1 MQRMTKMRS
10 WLLTAALALAFTA
23 PATAQDYPN
32 KPVRILVPFAPGG
45 INDVAAR
52 LLAQHLSEKLGKQFL
67 AENVPGGGGISATER
82 VIHAAPDGYTILI
95 LSIANAVH
103 PALYTLKYDLLKGID
118 PVAMV
123 VTSPNT
129 LAVHPDFPAKT
140 VKEFI
145 ALAKAKP
152 GDIPYASGGIGGSLH
167 LGMENFKAVTKIDV
181 LHVPF
186 KGAGPGSIDVVAGNT
201 KAIMS
206 TMSSISTHIK
216 NGKLRGLGVSLPKRS
231 EALPDVPT
239 FIEAGVPEYEGGNW
253 IGIGVPAG
261 TPKAIIDLLHKEVSA
276 IQDKPEVQ
284 KQMIDRGAFVQKMS
298 PAEFRSHIEKE
309 TAKWGKVVKDAG
321 IQPQ

>member
-1 MQRMTKMRS
+1 MKAIRS
-10 WLLTAALALAFTA
+10 LLTAAGLALALTA
-23 PATAQDYPN
+23 TATAQDYPN
-32 KPVRILVPFAPGG
+32 KPVRIVVPFAPGG

-52 LLAQHLSEKLGKQFL
+52 LLAQHLSEKLGKQFI
-67 AENVPGGGGISATER
+67 AENMPGGGGISATER
-82 VIHAAPDGYTILI
+82 VIHAAPDGYNILI

-103 PALYTLKYDLLKGID
+103 PAMYNLKYDLLKGLE

-129 LAVHPDFPAKT
+129 LAVHPDLPAKT

-152 GDIPYASGGIGGSLH
+152 GDIQYASGGIGGSLH
-167 LGMENFKAVTKIDV
+167 LGMENFKAVTKIDL

-186 KGAGPGSIDVVAGNT
+186 KGAGPGTIDVIAGNT
-201 KAIMS
+201 KAVMS
-206 TMSSISTHIK
+206 TLSSVSGHLK
-216 NGKLRGLGVSLPKRS
+216 NEKLRGLGISSPKRV
-231 EALPDVPT
+231 EAFPDIPT

-261 TPKAIIDLLHKEVSA
+261 TPKAIIDLLNKEVAA
-276 IQDKPEVQ
+276 IQAKPDVQ
-284 KQMIDRGAFVQKMS
+284 KQMGDRGAFVLTMS
-298 PAEFRSHIEKE
+298 PAQFRTHIEKE